1 MGGVCGIQMW
11 KGEVVDV
18 FWDGNVWDRMES
30 LGKEENPWKKF
41 LSRLENPWEKPLWEL
56 RIWGNLG
63 ILGFGE
69 LGSLGFR
76 DLRDCGFGHF
86 RIWGF
91 EDLGILGIL
100 GFGNLEN

>member
-18 FWDGNVWDRMES
+18 FWDGNVWDGMES

-41 LSRLENPWEKPLWEL
+41 LSRLENPWENPLWEL

-63 ILGFGE
+63 ILAFGE